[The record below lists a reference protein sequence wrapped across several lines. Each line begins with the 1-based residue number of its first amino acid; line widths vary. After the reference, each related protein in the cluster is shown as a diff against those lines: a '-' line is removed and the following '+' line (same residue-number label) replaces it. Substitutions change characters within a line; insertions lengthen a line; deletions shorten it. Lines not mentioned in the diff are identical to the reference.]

1 MHAEAGKLAVVS
13 MLSRRAPVMIGEVDV
28 YDIPGAGKR
37 EVRSGLR
44 GETCEPER
52 ERESRGTARLTAT
65 FTSTGGDLLE

>member
-13 MLSRRAPVMIGEVDV
+13 MLSRRAPVMITEVDV

-44 GETCEPER
+44 GEACEPER
-52 ERESRGTARLTAT
+52 ESRGMARLTAT
-65 FTSTGGDLLE
+65 FTSAAGGDLLE

>member
-1 MHAEAGKLAVVS
+1 
-13 MLSRRAPVMIGEVDV
+13 MISEVDV

-52 ERESRGTARLTAT
+52 ESRGTARLTAT